1 MGEDLEVDLDLDDV
15 SGLDDDKTGYMIT
28 KLYLVS
34 FKKFTTVVIAICIS
48 Q

>member
-1 MGEDLEVDLDLDDV
+1 MGEDLEVDLDLDDA
-15 SGLDDDKTGYMIT
+15 SCLHDDKTGYMIT

-34 FKKFTTVVIAICIS
+34 FKKFATVFIAICIS

>member
-28 KLYLVS
+28 KLCLVS
-34 FKKFTTVVIAICIS
+34 FKKFTTVFIAICIS

>member
-1 MGEDLEVDLDLDDV
+1 MGEDLEVDLDLDV

-34 FKKFTTVVIAICIS
+34 FKKFTTVFIAICIS